1 MPKLKST
8 ILKNSISG
16 HKWLGWVGGLAL
28 LIFGLSA
35 LLHPL
40 MTWTGPKAASFYPPR
55 AVMKAE
61 YAGAIPRILAQNNIT
76 AALMVKIV
84 PAENGALL
92 QVTEHNDQPRRYF
105 DLDSGLERADYDQ
118 SHALW
123 LARYYTGLTD
133 AGVKDIHFQNEFDH
147 AYPWVNRLLPVYRI
161 TFDTDDNRTAFIYT
175 ELGALGNLTN
185 DRKTAMQTVFR
196 LLHTWSWLD
205 NLPYARPL
213 IMLVFLLSLFGLAL
227 TGMAMVFL
235 LKHRKIPDQKR
246 RWHRLISYL
255 VWIPLLG
262 FTASGT
268 YHLLQYAYGGETQRG
283 LKLGAPI
290 SISAENFGTNSDW
303 LSPYQ
308 NTKLNAISLVQ
319 SPDGNLLYRLGIPQG
334 KAGQKVTRAERF
346 DGTPIE
352 KTALYFDAKTGEEAS
367 VSDKDMAF
375 AYAEKYMGL
384 PADKIIHSELVTR
397 FGPDYD
403 FRNKRLPVWR
413 VDYASDNDDILFIDP
428 ASGILVDRAINT
440 ERLESL
446 SFSFLHK
453 WNFLTPM
460 IGRMARDILIVVILC
475 FALGGTVFGYT
486 MLLKQRKKRG

>member
-8 ILKNSISG
+8 MLRNSVDW

-28 LIFGLSA
+28 LIFAISGI
-35 LLHPL
+35 LHPV
-40 MTWTGPKAASFYPPR
+40 MTWTGPKAAAFYPPR

-61 YAGAIPRILAQNNIT
+61 YAGTIPRILAQNNIT
-76 AALMVKIV
+76 QALMVKIV

-105 DLDSGLERADYDQ
+105 DLASGAERVDYDRQ
-118 SHALW
+118 HALW
-123 LARYYTGLTD
+123 LARYYTGL
-133 AGVKDIHFQNEFDH
+133 KDEAIKDVHFQNEFDH

-185 DRKTAMQTVFR
+185 DRKTTIQAVFR

-205 NLPYARPL
+205 NVPYARPL
-213 IMLVFLLSLFGLAL
+213 VMLVFLASLFGLAL

-255 VWIPLLG
+255 VWIPLLA

-268 YHLLQYAYGGETQRG
+268 YQLLQYAYGGVTTRG

-290 SISAENFGTNSDW
+290 SISAENFGANSDW
-303 LSPYQ
+303 LAPYQ

-319 SPDGNLLYRLGIPQG
+319 SPEGDLLYRLGIPKG
-334 KAGQKVTRAERF
+334 RAGQKVTRAERF

-352 KTALYFDAKTGEEAS
+352 KPALYFDAKTGAES
-367 VSDKDMAF
+367 VVNDRAMAL

-384 PADKIIHSELVTR
+384 PADKIIHSELITR
-397 FGPDYD
+397 FGAGYD

-413 VDYASDNDDILFIDP
+413 VDYDSANGDMLYIDP

-460 IGRMARDILIVVILC
+460 IGRVARDGLIVFILC
-475 FALGGTVFGYT
+475 LALGGTLFGYT
-486 MLLKQRKKRG
+486 MLLKQRKKRK